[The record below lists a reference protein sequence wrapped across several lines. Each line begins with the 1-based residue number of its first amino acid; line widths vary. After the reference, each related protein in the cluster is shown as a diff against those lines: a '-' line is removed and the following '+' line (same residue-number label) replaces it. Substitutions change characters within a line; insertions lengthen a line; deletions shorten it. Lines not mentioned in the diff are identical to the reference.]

1 MGKHIMDRPHRLGA
15 KSALAANLAV
25 ERQLA
30 SDDGGRIARQMARRM
45 KGPMKSA
52 ASIAALAMRH
62 AATAERTPR
71 AAPDSG

>member
-45 KGPMKSA
+45 KGPMNDA
-52 ASIAALAMRH
+52 R
-62 AATAERTPR
+62 R
-71 AAPDSG
+71 AQAFLRIDRGRET